1 MPLGLGAQMGKGGI
15 VKSIPSHVTS
25 NLKMLHRYNTGSVV
39 PVSDGAAYFDGTDDY
54 ITMGDITGADG
65 ASALTLACWVNLKD
79 SAIDPLIS
87 KGAYNT
93 AGDSFAWMYD
103 VGTGSGRMSFSIANS
118 ITAYKD
124 SLNDNAH
131 AWSTTTDTG
140 SWAHLAVTY
149 NKSAENITFYI
160 NGVAFAPSS
169 GPTGSWVDIPDTS
182 EELYLGRIGSNY
194 ANYYMCNAAIWTTAL
209 TQAQIKSIMF
219 KNYAGLIDSEKTN
232 LVSWWNLDVQTATDG
247 TAGSGGVKDSHG
259 SNHGDLE

>member
-1 MPLGLGAQMGKGGI
+1 MSLGLGTQIGRGG
-15 VKSIPSHVTS
+15 VRTPSHVTS
-25 NLKMLHRYNTGSVV
+25 NLKMLHRYNAGSVV

-54 ITMGDITGADG
+54 ITIGDITGADG
-65 ASALTLACWVNLKD
+65 ASALTLACWVNLRD

-118 ITAYKD
+118 ITAYID
-124 SLNDNAH
+124 SLNDNAD
-131 AWSTTTDTG
+131 AWSTTTDSG

-149 NKSAENITFYI
+149 NKSAENITFYV

-182 EELYLGRIGSNY
+182 EILYLGRIGSNY
-194 ANYYMCNAAIWTTAL
+194 ANYYMCNAAIWTGAL

-219 KNYAGLIDSEKTN
+219 KNYAGLTDSDKDAGTTGSSN
-232 LVSWWNLDVQTATDG
+232 LVSWWNLSTDANDSTG
-247 TAGSGGVKDSHG
+247 TNNGTLS
-259 SNHGDLE
+259 